1 MVSHIFH
8 VSWNPFWIEFVPP
21 KMHCEN
27 IGYHKNLWNQEFS
40 SSLKFL
46 IQLRLTFAFSIWQS
60 QKLYNENMSQYLV
73 LFIQLWGVST
83 TFSNI

>member
-21 KMHCEN
+21 KMHCKN
-27 IGYHKNLWNQEFS
+27 IGYQKNLWNQEFS

-83 TFSNI
+83 TFSNT